1 MFYEWFQLLHAIPNQ
16 RKRIIKTTN
25 DLSTTTVYFDHHLV
39 KNNRIIAL
47 EKLPWKEIHS
57 LIISQNMSTPTS
69 QQHFKTLF
77 PHLNLDWKII
87 YLLSQILIKNTSLR
101 AFQYKVLNDV
111 LYLNHELFQFRV
123 TTPSLCLY
131 RNQHDETV
139 QHLFSTCNQ
148 VISLLS

>member
-111 LYLNHELFQFRV
+111 FWIMSFSSLGLARLLCVYIEISMMKLYNIFSALANKLFH
-123 TTPSLCLY
+123 Y
-131 RNQHDETV
+131 
-139 QHLFSTCNQ
+139 
-148 VISLLS
+148 